1 LNSLYLILFVI
12 IAFLTAYATYGAW
25 LSKQWGIDPKRKTP
39 AHTRTDGVDFVP
51 AKAPVLL
58 GHHFASISGA
68 GPIIGPIT
76 AAMFGWLPV
85 LLWIIIGSIFFGGV
99 HDMGSLFASV
109 RHDGKSIGE
118 VIGDTMGKKGKK
130 LFAIF
135 AWLTLILIIA
145 AFVNIVSISFVA
157 TPSAATA
164 SMLFIL
170 LAVVFGLL
178 VYRGGMNLTLGTAI
192 GVVLMIAIIWAG
204 VKFPLLLSVQAW
216 MVILLL
222 YIFVASVTPVWI
234 LLQPRDYLNSFI
246 LYAMLAGGILGL
258 VFMRPEIQLPAFT
271 SFRIGNNFMF
281 PILFITVAC
290 GAISGFHSLV
300 GSGTTSKQLDNESD
314 IRLIGYGGMLIE
326 GVLATLAILSAAYIS
341 QGRLTEL
348 MGAGGA
354 LNVFADGLGTFIASM
369 GVSFSIAKTFVTL
382 SISAFALTT
391 LDTAT
396 RLARFIFQ
404 EFFEVEA
411 SSKAVTSNLTNLMGD
426 KFVATTVT
434 VVISGALAFNG
445 WKAIWPLFG
454 SANQLL
460 AALTLLTLALWLKKT
475 GKNYTMAVIPIIF
488 MFTVTL
494 LALIL
499 LMFANLSNPVL
510 LFFPIALFILAIILI
525 FEARKA
531 LSPDLL
537 ASKENLE

>member
-1 LNSLYLILFVI
+1 MNSLYLIIFVI
-12 IAFLTAYATYGAW
+12 IAFLAAYTTYGAW
-25 LSKQWGIDPKRKTP
+25 LSKQWGLDPQRKTP
-39 AHTRTDGVDFVP
+39 AHTQTDGVDFVP

-85 LLWIIIGSIFFGGV
+85 LLWIVIGSVFFGGV

-118 VIGDTMGKKGKK
+118 VIGETMGRKGKK
-130 LFAIF
+130 LFAVF

-145 AFVNIVSISFVA
+145 AFVNIVSLSFVA

-164 SMLFIL
+164 SMLFIF
-170 LAVVFGLL
+170 LAVAFGLM
-178 VYRGGMNLTLGTAI
+178 VYKGGMNLTMGTII

-204 VKFPLLLSVQAW
+204 VRFPLLLSVQTW
-216 MVILLL
+216 MIILLL
-222 YIFVASVTPVWI
+222 YIFIASVTPVWI

-258 VFMRPEIQLPAFT
+258 VFLRPEIQLPAFT
-271 SFRIGNNFMF
+271 SFKVGNNFMF

-314 IRLIGYGGMLIE
+314 IQLIGYGGMLIE

-348 MGAGGA
+348 MGTGGA

-369 GVSFSIAKTFVTL
+369 GISFSIAKTFVTL

-404 EFFEVEA
+404 EFFEVDPTGDV
-411 SSKAVTSNLTNLMGD
+411 STSNLTNLMSD
-426 KFVATTVT
+426 KFVATTIT

-445 WKAIWPLFG
+445 WSSIWPLFG

-460 AALTLLTLALWLKKT
+460 AALTLLTLALWLKKE
-475 GKNYTMAVIPIIF
+475 GKNYTMAVIPIVF

-494 LALIL
+494 LALVL

-510 LFFPIALFILAIILI
+510 LFFPIALFILAVILI
-525 FEARKA
+525 FEAKNA
-531 LSPDLL
+531 LTPTLL
-537 ASKENLE
+537 ESNEKIK

>member
-1 LNSLYLILFVI
+1 
-12 IAFLTAYATYGAW
+12 
-25 LSKQWGIDPKRKTP
+25 
-39 AHTRTDGVDFVP
+39 
-51 AKAPVLL
+51 
-58 GHHFASISGA
+58 
-68 GPIIGPIT
+68 
-76 AAMFGWLPV
+76 
-85 LLWIIIGSIFFGGV
+85 
-99 HDMGSLFASV
+99 
-109 RHDGKSIGE
+109 
-118 VIGDTMGKKGKK
+118 
-130 LFAIF
+130 
-135 AWLTLILIIA
+135 
-145 AFVNIVSISFVA
+145 
-157 TPSAATA
+157 
-164 SMLFIL
+164 
-170 LAVVFGLL
+170 
-178 VYRGGMNLTLGTAI
+178 
-192 GVVLMIAIIWAG
+192 
-204 VKFPLLLSVQAW
+204 
-216 MVILLL
+216 
-222 YIFVASVTPVWI
+222 
-234 LLQPRDYLNSFI
+234 
-246 LYAMLAGGILGL
+246 MLAGGILGL

>member
-85 LLWIIIGSIFFGGV
+85 LLWIVIGSVFFGGV